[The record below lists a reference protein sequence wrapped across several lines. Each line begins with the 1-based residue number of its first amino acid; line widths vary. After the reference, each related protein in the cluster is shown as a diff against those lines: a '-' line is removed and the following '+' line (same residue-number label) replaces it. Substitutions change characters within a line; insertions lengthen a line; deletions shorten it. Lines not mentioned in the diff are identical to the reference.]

1 MLPAHIPDQGGLT
14 MTNRFSTW
22 LRRPDLARAS
32 PESPQPL
39 ELLFGSKKNFLA
51 NTIFEAIQQWPCR
64 EVERLALGWL
74 TYHMIKWM
82 VQPSEE
88 RFARVPEFQHPTM
101 EQLCR
106 PHPHYIDFLFWP
118 VLRANLVKNQGVYDD
133 LDVVGMTTCCI
144 KVRWPW
150 NAPFLE
156 PNDDNQ
162 FVLKPEFFDTITKL
176 GGWGLTKEFLDRFP
190 LLVEGIDPSVRYEIC

>member
-1 MLPAHIPDQGGLT
+1 

-51 NTIFEAIQQWPCR
+51 NTIYEAIQQWPCR

-88 RFARVPEFQHPTM
+88 RFERLPAFQRPTM
-101 EQLCR
+101 EQLCH

-118 VLRANLVKNQGVYDD
+118 KLRANIVKHPGVYDN
-133 LDVVGMTTCCI
+133 LDVVGMTTCCL

-150 NAPFLE
+150 NAPYLE
-156 PNDDNQ
+156 PDDDNQ
-162 FVLKPEFFDTITKL
+162 FVLKPEFYNTITTL
-176 GGWGLTKEFLDRFP
+176 DGWGLTKEFLDRFP
-190 LLVEGIDPSVRYEIC
+190 LLVEGLDPGVRYEIC